1 MRLSDMM
8 ASRKLIGLQRLPGGK
23 GFWAR
28 ALQVG
33 LPSWGELRRSAEVEV
48 KRCSESDPLA
58 GNRKGPVV
66 SRYKALHHTAESPR
80 VMAEV
85 VSTASRN
92 FSGMRTMRLR
102 YARFP
107 LEYLKTVVRNGSLG
121 LDMLVP
127 VHTEQ
132 RI

>member
-1 MRLSDMM
+1 
-8 ASRKLIGLQRLPGGK
+8 
-23 GFWAR
+23 
-28 ALQVG
+28 
-33 LPSWGELRRSAEVEV
+33 
-48 KRCSESDPLA
+48 
-58 GNRKGPVV
+58 
-66 SRYKALHHTAESPR
+66 
-80 VMAEV
+80 MAEV